1 MQMFRHWSLV
11 NKFVTVF
18 LLCITL
24 PTLFFGLLIY
34 DQTTQTFKMQAVH
47 TAQGLLDK
55 NVDNLTA
62 IFQDVQ
68 NMTDYMIYDNDFRTF
83 FRTPQQKQDQDAYRN
98 AVNSME
104 GYFVFQLMSKG
115 YIDSILIQSTNG
127 NTLRYGDPV
136 YSNEELLD
144 KSAQEKAGAVFWSNP
159 YQVMSDWN
167 GKKTVISISRVI
179 NDINDISHPIGMVR
193 IRMDEAKLYQIF
205 QSGMP
210 PQLGEIFALS
220 STGNVIL
227 HQNRALLGKPYPDS
241 TFIKEVTNDQ
251 KPTFDYQTPQNHF
264 LVVKKKL
271 ENTQLLLVAMVNE
284 GEVVK
289 GLFQVLASIRNMI
302 ILLSLLGVI
311 AFIGFFYSIILRIVE
326 LTKQTRLVEKGDFSA
341 NVKVTSKDEIGTLG
355 MRFNQMVETIQ
366 RSINVEY
373 RLKIKQKESEL
384 KALQSQID
392 PHFLYNTLD
401 MIRWTARLENAMETS
416 RLIELLSQIFRM
428 NLNNGKTWVK
438 VKEELVYIQNYLE
451 LQKSRLGDRLAYRLF
466 VDEQV
471 KDTFVIKQILQP
483 LVENS
488 IQHGFRNLPRQGIIQ
503 IRVFQQNDRLCID
516 VIDNGWGI
524 QPKGTEERENQHS
537 GYALKN
543 LTERLALAFGNQQGI
558 SFLETDVGVWIRLD
572 LPLVKDATA
581 DESLQS

>member
-1 MQMFRHWSLV
+1 MFRHWSLV
-11 NKFVTVF
+11 HKFVTVF
-18 LLCITL
+18 LAFITL
-24 PTLFFGLLIY
+24 PTLCFGIVIY
-34 DQTTQTFKMQAVH
+34 YQTTQTFKAQAVE

-55 NVDNLTA
+55 NVDNLSA
-62 IFQDVQ
+62 IFQDVE
-68 NMTDYMIYDNDFRTF
+68 NMTSFMIYDNNFRTF
-83 FRTPQQKQDQDAYRN
+83 FLTPAKKQDQQAYRN
-98 AVNSME
+98 AVQSME

-127 NTLRYGDPV
+127 NSLRYGDPV
-136 YSNEELLD
+136 YANEEKLD
-144 KSAQEKAGAVFWSNP
+144 KSAQEKGGAIHWSNP

-179 NDINDISHPIGMVR
+179 NDINDISRPIGMVR
-193 IRMDEAKLYQIF
+193 IRIDEAKLYQIF

-210 PQLGEIFALS
+210 PKLGEIFALS
-220 STGNVIL
+220 AAGNVIL
-227 HQNRALLGKPYPDS
+227 HKNQALLGKPYPDAL
-241 TFIKEVTNDQ
+241 FRKEITNDQ
-251 KPTFDYQTPQNHF
+251 NITFDYQTSDNHF

-271 ENTQLLLVAMVNE
+271 EDTQLLLVAMVNE

-289 GLFQVLASIRNMI
+289 GLFHVLTSIRNMI
-302 ILLSLLGVI
+302 ILLTLLGVV
-311 AFIGFFYSIILRIVE
+311 AFLGFFYSIILRIVE

-341 NVKVTSKDEIGTLG
+341 SVEVASRDEIGTLG

-366 RSINVEY
+366 RAINVEY

-401 MIRWTARLENAMETS
+401 MIRWTARLEKAMETS

-438 VKEELVYIQNYLE
+438 VREELVYIQNYLE
-451 LQKSRLGDRLAYRLF
+451 LQKSRLRDRFAYSIF
-466 VDEQV
+466 VDVQV
-471 KDTFVIKQILQP
+471 EDTFIIKQLLQP

-488 IQHGFRNLPRQGIIQ
+488 IQHGFKNLPRQGVIQ
-503 IRVFQQNDRLCID
+503 IRCYQQNDRLWID
-516 VIDNGWGI
+516 VIDNGWGL
-524 QPKGTEERENQHS
+524 QPKAAVEEDAHHS

-543 LTERLALAFGNQQGI
+543 LTERLELAFGNQHGLT
-558 SFLETDVGVWIRLD
+558 FLETETGAWIRLD
-572 LPLVKDATA
+572 LPLNQDATE
-581 DESLQS
+581 DSLHS